1 MKMAV
6 DDSDNRRIFEDRSCI
21 VKGFSSISQN
31 PYFRGSA
38 ITGSLEY
45 PLETITLA
53 FGFITRI
60 PLTASLPSMPP
71 LIVKSIMTAWKE

>member
-1 MKMAV
+1 MAV

-31 PYFRGSA
+31 PIFSWISHNGVVGIPA
-38 ITGSLEY
+38 GN
-45 PLETITLA
+45 ITLA